1 MAFALLG
8 SILRRCP
15 SEIEDMSS
23 RAAALL
29 HPTLHTTY
37 ISTQQIM
44 QFGPQIESATAARA
58 AGGAR
63 RGSARPGPGL
73 SERCAQHSEKL
84 LLQPFSD
91 VCRPFR

>member
-1 MAFALLG
+1 
-8 SILRRCP
+8 
-15 SEIEDMSS
+15 
-23 RAAALL
+23 
-29 HPTLHTTY
+29 
-37 ISTQQIM
+37 M

-58 AGGAR
+58 ACGAR

-91 VCRPFR
+91 VCRPFRWPEAIVAFSWGQTTKSRDLRQLFPRVF

>member
-1 MAFALLG
+1 
-8 SILRRCP
+8 
-15 SEIEDMSS
+15 
-23 RAAALL
+23 
-29 HPTLHTTY
+29 
-37 ISTQQIM
+37 M

-91 VCRPFR
+91 VCRPFRLPEAIVAFSWGQTAKSRDLRQLFPRVF